1 MSNRRIQQLTGY
13 SKEGI
18 RFVESNTVFK
28 IVKAHHFLKP
38 EKNEYQI
45 ASTDGDILII
55 DEAQRTY
62 EKGRIV
68 IDHKLPDHEA
78 NMIIKQMEK
87 RNGPPVIVLLIGQNQ
102 HINRGERGAIA
113 WLEAAEKYDWDVHI
127 SDETLNLSEFSEEI
141 RKEWNKHPL
150 RKVSKFGHLK
160 DSIRY
165 YRNTGVEKWA
175 HFVLTENIQS
185 AKNES
190 ELLNQ
195 EGHQIFITRK
205 LESAKAWVRS
215 KRIGEERA
223 GMICS

>member
-1 MSNRRIQQLTGY
+1 
-13 SKEGI
+13 
-18 RFVESNTVFK
+18 
-28 IVKAHHFLKP
+28 
-38 EKNEYQI
+38 
-45 ASTDGDILII
+45 
-55 DEAQRTY
+55 
-62 EKGRIV
+62 
-68 IDHKLPDHEA
+68 
-78 NMIIKQMEK
+78 MI
-87 RNGPPVIVLLIGQNQ
+87 GT
-102 HINRGERGAIA
+102 
-113 WLEAAEKYDWDVHI
+113 HI

-150 RKVSKFGHLK
+150 RKVSTFGHLK

-223 GMICS
+223 GMICSGKAMRLAADGLFANLKPSIAHWMLSPMGDIRSSNMLETVQKQFQIQG